1 MKNVKCFTVVLGTME
16 DWRSSGFRDPPSPA
30 ERTLYCLSQPDQ
42 RLNQDEAYNWH
53 NVLPLLWDEEGQELV
68 AILPEK
74 VSPPPRLLSTSRT
87 SGPWVL
93 QGRSHKVALVLGG
106 CGRCGASVGLRWM
119 LGQGRGCTKGHQD
132 LAQKLEG
139 VVVALKAEAE
149 AFLFQWLRQLLGV
162 HCLDL

>member
-30 ERTLYCLSQPDQ
+30 ERTLYCLSQP
-42 RLNQDEAYNWH
+42 
-53 NVLPLLWDEEGQELV
+53 LLWGEEGRELV

-74 VSPPPRLLSTSRT
+74 VWPPPQLLSTSRI

-119 LGQGRGCTKGHQD
+119 LRKGRGCTKGHRD
-132 LAQKLEG
+132 
-139 VVVALKAEAE
+139 
-149 AFLFQWLRQLLGV
+149 
-162 HCLDL
+162 